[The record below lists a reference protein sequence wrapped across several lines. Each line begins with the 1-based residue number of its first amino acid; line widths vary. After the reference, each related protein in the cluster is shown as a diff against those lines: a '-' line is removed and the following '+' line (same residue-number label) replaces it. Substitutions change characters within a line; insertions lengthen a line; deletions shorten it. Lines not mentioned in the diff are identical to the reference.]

1 MILESVLNKEEALQI
16 MKQYNDLL
24 MKYEHLGILGVYLV
38 GSLADGNYVPGKSD
52 LDVSVIVR
60 NTCNIEEIKSISS
73 RIIDLLKEKYAI
85 SIDFEAFIKK
95 EEMLY
100 PPYIP
105 EKRKTIEIMRIKRQA
120 KKLGGCFEENDI
132 PIPETKYFIADE
144 MLSEHKLSQKMEKSM
159 FDNMTEKQ
167 LFNYVVDFMRLYNI
181 VYKDICVFNKKKI
194 IATYYGSKD
203 ESNNKEES
211 IMQEILEKKDKSA
224 YKKFLINIAKVCRDK
239 KQIMFNEQNKNDFDE
254 INV

>member
-1 MILESVLNKEEALQI
+1 MLESLLSKEKALQI

-24 MKYEHLGILGVYLV
+24 MEYQHLGISGVYLV
-38 GSLADGNYVPGKSD
+38 GSLADGNYLPGKSD
-52 LDVSVIVR
+52 LDVSVIVK
-60 NTCNIEEIKSISS
+60 NTCNIEEIESISS
-73 RIIDLLKEKYAI
+73 RIINLLKEKYAI

-105 EKRKTIEIMRIKRQA
+105 EKRKTIELMRIKRQA

-144 MLSEHKLSQKMEKSM
+144 IFSEHKLSQKMGKNM
-159 FDNMTEKQ
+159 FDDMTEKQ

-181 VYKDICVFNKKKI
+181 VYKDICVFNKKEI
-194 IATYYGSKD
+194 IATYYGSEDK
-203 ESNNKEES
+203 SKEEEA

-224 YKKFLINIAKVCRDK
+224 YKKFLLDIAKVCKDK

-254 INV
+254 MNV